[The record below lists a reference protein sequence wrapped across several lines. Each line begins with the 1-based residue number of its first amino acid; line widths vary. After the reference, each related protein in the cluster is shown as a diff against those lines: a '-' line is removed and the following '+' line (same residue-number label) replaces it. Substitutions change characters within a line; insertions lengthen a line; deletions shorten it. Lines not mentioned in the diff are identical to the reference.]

1 MIRKKNYE
9 ITQQRKRSISKN
21 VEHLKKEK
29 ALTNRIV
36 D

>member
-21 VEHLKKEK
+21 VEHLKIKN
-29 ALTNRIV
+29 AMTNRIV